1 MNRLKHFTIAIDG
14 PGGAGKSTVADNVAA
29 KLGVLHLDTG
39 AMYRAFAL
47 QALRDG
53 LTQCD
58 ETALAE
64 LTKRIKI
71 DITFVDGLQHTLVNG
86 QDVTDHI
93 RTPQISMGASDCA
106 TYSVVRRYMVALQ
119 QDIASRQSMIL
130 DGRDIGTKVLPDA
143 TLKIYLTASS
153 QIRAKRRYDELMA
166 RGLPADYD
174 TVLADVVARDMQ
186 DTNRLIDPLTA
197 AEDAVL
203 LDTSD
208 MTQAQVEQTII
219 ELLEKKL
226 MQQENKPTASHPRE
240 KFTFFYRL
248 AMWGSFFVFHVL
260 MPVRY
265 HNTERTEMNAP
276 FILIGNHNHML
287 DPFLIGWKLKYYQI
301 RYLGKKEIIKN
312 PMMRAVYRNMLMI
325 PVDRHNMDMHAVRA
339 CLKTLK
345 ENHVLGI
352 FPEGTRYKKTLMEEM
367 ESGVAMIALRSNVS
381 ILPVYISGKP
391 RFFRPIDCYYGEPFS
406 LAEIA
411 AKGVNKETCEEVLAQ
426 ITALYRDMAEKHN
439 RSGI

>member
-1 MNRLKHFTIAIDG
+1 MRSLKHFTIAIDG

-47 QALRDG
+47 QVLREG
-53 LTQCD
+53 LTMCD
-58 ETALAE
+58 ENALAE
-64 LTKRIKI
+64 LINRVKI
-71 DITFVDGLQHTLVNG
+71 DVTFIDGLQHTLVNG
-86 QDVTDHI
+86 QDVTDLI

-106 TYSVVRRYMVALQ
+106 THSEVRRFMVALQ
-119 QDIASRQSMIL
+119 QNIASRQSMIL

-153 QIRAKRRYDELMA
+153 QIRAKRRYDELIA

-174 TVLADVVARDMQ
+174 TVLADVVARDTQ
-186 DTNRLIDPLTA
+186 DTTRLIDPLTA
-197 AEDAVL
+197 AADAVT

-219 ELLEKKL
+219 TLLEKKL
-226 MQQENKPTASHPRE
+226 MQQENKPTASRPRE

-248 AMWGSFFVFHVL
+248 AMWASCFVFHVL

-265 HNTERTEMNAP
+265 HNVERMEMDAP
-276 FILIGNHNHML
+276 YILIGNHNHAI

-301 RYLGKKEIIKN
+301 RYLGKKELTKN
-312 PMMRAVYRNMLMI
+312 PIMRVLYRNMLMI

-352 FPEGTRYKKTLMEEM
+352 FPEGTRFKNTLMEEM
-367 ESGVAMIALRSNVS
+367 ESGVAMIALRSNVP

-391 RFFRPIDCYYGEPFS
+391 KFFRPIDCYYGEPFS

-411 AKGVNKETCEEVLAQ
+411 TKGVNKETCEEVLTR
-426 ITALYRDMAEKHN
+426 ITALYRVMAEKHD
-439 RSGI
+439 RSRT

>member
-1 MNRLKHFTIAIDG
+1 MKHFTIAIDG

-47 QALRDG
+47 QAFREG
-53 LTQCD
+53 LTMCD
-58 ETALAE
+58 ETALRE
-64 LTKRIKI
+64 LTSRVKI
-71 DITFVDGLQHTLVNG
+71 DVTFVDGLQHTFVNG
-86 QDVTDHI
+86 QDVTDLI
-93 RTPQISMGASDCA
+93 RTPEISMGASDCA
-106 TYSVVRRYMVALQ
+106 THSVVRRHMVALQ

-153 QIRAKRRYDELMA
+153 GIRAKRRYDELIF

-174 TVLADVVARDMQ
+174 TVLAEVVARDTQ
-186 DTNRLIDPLTA
+186 DTTRRIDPLVA
-197 AEDAVL
+197 AADAVT

-208 MTQAQVEQTII
+208 MTQVQVEQAII

-226 MQQENKPTASHPRE
+226 MQQETQPTVGRPRE
-240 KFTFFYRL
+240 RFTFFYRL
-248 AMWGSFFVFHVL
+248 AMWASFLVFHVL

-265 HNTERTEMNAP
+265 HNAERTEMDAP
-276 FILIGNHNHML
+276 YILIGNHNHML
-287 DPFLIGWKLKYYQI
+287 DPFLIGWKLKRFQI
-301 RYLGKKEIIKN
+301 RYLGKKELTKN
-312 PMMRAVYRNMLMI
+312 PIMRVLYRNMLMI

-367 ESGVAMIALRSNVS
+367 ESGVAMIALRGNVP
-381 ILPVYISGKP
+381 ILPAYITGKP
-391 RFFRPIDCYYGEPFS
+391 KLFRPIDCYYGEPFS
-406 LAEIA
+406 VSKIA
-411 AKGVNKETCEEVLAQ
+411 AKGVNKDTCEELLTH
-426 ITALYRDMAEKHN
+426 IIALYRDMAEKHD
-439 RSGI
+439 RSKK